1 MGRWNV
7 DFGRGVCFSHRSC
20 TEGQNW
26 GAAKSFMRDRQLCK
40 TAAVSWIEFEQRLWG
55 ECKMHLSKRFQ
66 SVRLAT
72 RVNREKPWHMCG
84 IWTDVK
90 ALPTNINDLQ
100 DLRQKFLECFQKTNI
115 HYKLSPATF
124 TKLFFPCRLKNTF
137 AQPWN

>member
-1 MGRWNV
+1 MLTLVGVFAFLTGLAQKGRIEELQNP
-7 DFGRGVCFSHRSC
+7 SC
-20 TEGQNW
+20 G
-26 GAAKSFMRDRQLCK
+26 DRQLCK